1 MNGAMPR
8 IWLDPDR
15 FAARRLTVQDEDA
28 IRNQNASIPAGRIE
42 SSQVEFSVSLKG
54 TLHTP
59 KQFESLIVAYRDG
72 YPVRL
77 EDVARVELGA
87 EDTRKIGR
95 FNGKSSLGISVSRQ
109 SKANTLAVARALK
122 EQLPSISAGLPA
134 GMDLTVAW
142 DSSTPIERSLHE
154 VYVALAFVTVSRVG
168 DLCFWAAYARRSC
181 GGNPGIHRRDLHRFG
196 AYRVLAERLDLAW
209 PRACRRL
216 VVDDAVIVL
225 ENIHRRIVA
234 GMPPIRAASEGTNEI
249 AFAVIATTI
258 SLVTVFIPIA
268 FLTGIVGRLFTELA
282 IAVASAVL
290 LSGFV
295 ALTLTPMMCGRL
307 LRQEINQFSRSRFAL
322 RFSESVARRYRHV
335 LAWAINARTAVV
347 IMAVGA
353 SRKPIHHQPV
363 TIRIAPG
370 RCRVAFRFLTALKA
384 PILRYTDTYAK
395 ELESYSRRYL
405 RSPIRIR
412 WWRAETI
419 PDG

>member
-1 MNGAMPR
+1 M
-8 IWLDPDR
+8 
-15 FAARRLTVQDEDA
+15 
-28 IRNQNASIPAGRIE
+28 
-42 SSQVEFSVSLKG
+42 
-54 TLHTP
+54 
-59 KQFESLIVAYRDG
+59 AYRDG

-154 VYVALAFVTVSRVG
+154 VYVALGLSLLLVVLVIFCFLGSVRATLVPAVAIPASIVGTCTVMALTGCSLNVLTLLG
-168 DLCFWAAYARRSC
+168 L
-181 GGNPGIHRRDLHRFG
+181 
-196 AYRVLAERLDLAW
+196 VLAVG
-209 PRACRRL
+209 L
-216 VVDDAVIVL
+216 VVDDAIIVL

-234 GMPPIRAASEGTNEI
+234 GMPPIRAAIEGTNEI

-335 LAWAINARTAVV
+335 LA
-347 IMAVGA
+347 G
-353 SRKPIHHQPV
+353 P
-363 TIRIAPG
+363 
-370 RCRVAFRFLTALKA
+370 
-384 PILRYTDTYAK
+384 
-395 ELESYSRRYL
+395 
-405 RSPIRIR
+405 
-412 WWRAETI
+412 
-419 PDG
+419 